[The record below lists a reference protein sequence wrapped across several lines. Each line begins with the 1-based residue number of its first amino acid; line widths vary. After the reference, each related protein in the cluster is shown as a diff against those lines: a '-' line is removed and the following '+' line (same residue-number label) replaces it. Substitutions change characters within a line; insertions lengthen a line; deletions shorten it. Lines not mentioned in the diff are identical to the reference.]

1 MKKRYGKIS
10 VIGSIL
16 MTLVCWLSMTSS
28 TFAQTKSISGTISDA
43 KGVGLPGVA
52 IAIKGTTN
60 RGTSTDGNG
69 KFSLSGVDNK
79 TVLRI
84 SSIGFETQEVSVGN
98 KSVIEITLAENAANL
113 DEVVVVGYGTQKK
126 INMTG
131 AVSTVDAK
139 MLENR
144 PTSSLQTALQGTAAG
159 LIVTRTNGQPGN
171 EGLGIQIRGATTANG
186 SVDPLIIL
194 DGVTVPSITLQTM
207 NQNDIESISILKD
220 AAAAAIYGAQAAGG
234 VILITSKKGKDGKVT
249 FDYSGQSGIDWA
261 ANIPDRMTLFEEA
274 SFSNLARKNSGSGPE
289 YSDFDLEQI
298 KNNVPFL
305 VNPADTTQWLFFNQ
319 EPLAQKILKE
329 YTSMQT
335 HNLSV
340 KGGSKNLNFLVSG
353 GYYNKKGLF
362 KVGPDQLTRYN
373 LRLNVGAQLSKNLS
387 LDSRIAYTNEF
398 TEQSSRSANG
408 QGLIYDIYRLRTRTP
423 FFTPLGQYNGAG
435 SGATTYA
442 DLAEGG
448 YNNLTRN
455 FFDGTFTFKLE
466 NLVKG
471 LTLRSVTGTQYRMG
485 DRYIFRRTVPLWGRF
500 GVNRYVNQV
509 NGYQITNEITKNL
522 NVQFLANYD
531 YKYNKHSFGVFAGYQ
546 WENFRYVNTTAGAS
560 NLVSNDLPTLNLG
573 DDKTKTNSE
582 SIATYAFQSVF
593 GRFNYNYDD
602 KYLVEGT
609 LRQDESS
616 KLAEDGRIKI
626 FPSVSA
632 GWNMHR
638 EKFINLALPFVSEM
652 KLRASWGALGG
663 ALGSTLGNYD
673 YVNQLT
679 RGSALVL
686 GDSRTSFIFQG
697 SLPSTNLSWETIETT
712 NGGFDLGLLKNALQ
726 ISADYYVKYNRNMLT
741 PQQLPATIGINTPRK
756 NNGEL
761 KSWGW
766 EIEMKYRGKIGD
778 NFSYNVGA
786 NFSDNQNE
794 LISFSNRIIV
804 SRGNNSLIEGYPIN
818 TIWGY
823 KSDGYFSSADEVKGW
838 AFQDNRAGAGDVKYV
853 DQNGD
858 KLITVGKGSSADFGD
873 LMMLGTTNPRYL
885 FGFNFGFQF
894 KNFDFSA
901 FVQGVGKRNF
911 LAGSESVGPLLVTWK
926 QAMGIHR
933 DYWTPE
939 NPNALF
945 PRPFVGATHN
955 FGASDKWTF
964 NGQYARLK
972 NIQLGYTLPKAFTKK
987 IGVSRARVFVSGQ
1000 DLFTIS
1006 AMGKFGTL
1014 FDPESANNA
1023 DNDYPYFSTASA
1035 GLNISF

>member
-1 MKKRYGKIS
+1 MKKIYKKEKSWLNSLWIF
-10 VIGSIL
+10 
-16 MTLVCWLSMTSS
+16 VCWLVFSS
-28 TFAQTKSISGTISDA
+28 TAFAQTKTITGNVKDTKGDA
-43 KGVGLPGVA
+43 VPGVA
-52 IAIKGTTN
+52 ISVKGTPTKGTT
-60 RGTSTDGNG
+60 TDGNG
-69 KFSLSGVDNK
+69 KFSLAGVDSK

-84 SSIGFETQEVSVGN
+84 SSIGFETQEVNVGN
-98 KSVIEITLAENAANL
+98 KSVLEINLAENAASL
-113 DEVVVVGYGTQKK
+113 EEVVVVGYGVQKK
-126 INMTG
+126 VNMTG
-131 AVSTVDAK
+131 AVSTVDSK
-139 MLENR
+139 MIENR
-144 PTSSLQTALQGTAAG
+144 PTTSLQTALQGTSPG

-234 VILITSKKGKDGKVT
+234 VILITSKKGKNGKVT
-249 FDYSGQSGIDWA
+249 FDYSGMSGADWA
-261 ANIPDRMTLFEEA
+261 ANIPERMTLLEEA
-274 SFSNLARKNSGSGPE
+274 NFSNLARKNSGSGPE

-298 KNNVPFL
+298 KNNVPYL
-305 VNPADTTQWLFFNQ
+305 VNPADTTQWLFYNQ
-319 EPLAQKILKE
+319 DPLSQQILKN
-329 YTSMQT
+329 YTSMQM
-335 HNLSV
+335 HNLSAR
-340 KGGSKNLNFLVSG
+340 GGTDKLNFLISG

-373 LRLNVGAQLSKNLS
+373 LRINLGAKLSNNLS
-387 LDSRIAYTNEF
+387 LDSRVAYTNEL
-398 TEQSSRSANG
+398 TEQSSRTASG

-442 DLAEGG
+442 NLAEGG
-448 YNNLTRN
+448 YNNLSRN

-471 LTLRSVTGTQYRMG
+471 LTLRTIAGTQYRRG
-485 DRYIFRRTVPLWGRF
+485 DRYIFNRTVPLWGRF

-509 NGYQITNEITKNL
+509 NSYSISNDVTKNL
-522 NVQFLANYD
+522 NLQFLANYD
-531 YKYNKHSFGVFAGYQ
+531 LKINKHTFGALLGYQ
-546 WENFRYVNTTAGAS
+546 WEDFRYVNTTSGAT
-560 NLVSNDLPTLNLG
+560 NMVSNDLPTLNLG

-593 GRFNYNYDD
+593 GRFNYNFDD
-602 KYLVEGT
+602 KYLLEGT

-616 KLAEDGRIKI
+616 KLAQDGRTKI

-632 GWNMHR
+632 GWNVHR
-638 EKFINLALPFVSEM
+638 EAWISESLQFISEF
-652 KLRASWGALGG
+652 KLRGSWGRLGG
-663 ALGSTLGNYD
+663 ALGSTLGYYD

-686 GDSRTSFIFQG
+686 GDSRTSYIYQG

-712 NGGFDLGLLKNALQ
+712 NGGFDIGLMKNKLQ
-726 ISADYYVKYNRNMLT
+726 VSGDYYVKSNKNMLT
-741 PQQLPATIGINTPRK
+741 PQQLPATIGIATPRK

-766 EIEMKYRGKIGD
+766 ELEVKYRGKIGD
-778 NFSYNVGA
+778 KFSYNIGG

-794 LISFSNRIIV
+794 LVSFSNRIV
-804 SRGNNSLIEGYPIN
+804 VARGNNSLIEGYPIN

-823 KSDGYFSSADEVKGW
+823 QTAGYFSTADEVKAS
-838 AFQDNRAGAGDVKYV
+838 AFQDNRTGAGDIKYV

-858 KLITVGKGSSADFGD
+858 KQITVGKGTKADYGD
-873 LMMLGTTNPRYL
+873 LILLGNTSPRYL
-885 FGFNFGFQF
+885 FGFNLGFDYQG
-894 KNFDFSA
+894 FDFSA
-901 FVQGVGKRNF
+901 FVQGVGQRTF

-945 PRPFVGATHN
+945 PRPYVGATHN
-955 FGASDKWTF
+955 FGTSDKWAF

-972 NIQLGYTLPKAFTKK
+972 NIQLGYTIPSVLTKK
-987 IGVSRARVFVSGQ
+987 MGISKARVYVSGQ
-1000 DLFTIS
+1000 DIITVS

-1023 DNDYPYFSTASA
+1023 DNDYPYFSTASV
-1035 GLNISF
+1035 GLNLSF

>member
-1 MKKRYGKIS
+1 MKKIYQSREACKTFLWIF
-10 VIGSIL
+10 
-16 MTLVCWLSMTSS
+16 VCWFAFS
-28 TFAQTKSISGTISDA
+28 TAAFAQSKSISGSVKDQ
-43 KGVGLPGVA
+43 KGEGIPGVS
-52 IAIKGTTN
+52 ITVKGNSSKGTT
-60 RGTSTDGNG
+60 TDVSG
-69 KFSLSGVDNK
+69 KFQLSNVDSK
-79 TVLRI
+79 TVLHV
-84 SSIGFETQEVSVGN
+84 SSIGYEIQEVAVGT
-98 KSVIEITLAENAANL
+98 KSNVEITLEESAAAL
-113 DEVVVVGYGTQKK
+113 EEVVVVGYGVQKK
-126 INMTG
+126 VNMTG

-144 PTSSLQTALQGTAAG
+144 PTTSLQTALQGTSPG

-186 SVDPLIIL
+186 SVDPLVIL
-194 DGVTVPSITLQTM
+194 DGVTVPSITLRTM

-234 VILITSKKGKDGKVT
+234 VILLTSKKGKTGKVI
-249 FDYSGQSGIDWA
+249 FDYSGQSGVDWA
-261 ANIPDRMTLFEEA
+261 ANIPGRMSLEEEA
-274 SFSNLARKNSGSGPE
+274 TFSNLARKNSGSGAE
-289 YSDFDLEQI
+289 YSDFDLEMI
-298 KNNVPFL
+298 RNRTPAVI
-305 VNPADTTQWLFFNQ
+305 NPTDTTQWLFYNQ
-319 EPLAQKILKE
+319 ANLQDQVLKKT
-329 YTSMQT
+329 TSMQM
-335 HNLSV
+335 HNISAR
-340 KGGSKNLNFLVSG
+340 GGTDNLNFLISG

-373 LRLNVGAQLSKNLS
+373 LRVNLNAKLSKNLS
-387 LDSRIAYTNEF
+387 LDSRIAYTNEL
-398 TEQSSRSANG
+398 TEQSSRGASG

-448 YNNLTRN
+448 YDNLRRN

-471 LTLRSVTGTQYRMG
+471 LTLRSVAGTQYRRG
-485 DRYIFRRTVPLWGRF
+485 DRYIFKRTVPLWGRF

-509 NGYQITNEITKNL
+509 NSYSITNDVTNNVNL
-522 NVQFLANYD
+522 QFLANYD
-531 YKYNKHSFGVFAGYQ
+531 YKYKKHTIGLFAGYQ
-546 WENFRYVNTTAGAS
+546 WEAFRFVSTNAGAT

-582 SIATYAFQSVF
+582 SIGTYAFQSIF

-602 KYLVEGT
+602 KYLIEAT

-616 KLAEDGRIKI
+616 KLAADGRTKI

-638 EKFINLALPFVSEM
+638 ERWVSDQLPFLSEL
-652 KLRASWGALGG
+652 KLRGSWGTLGG
-663 ALGSTLGNYD
+663 ALGSTLGYYD

-686 GDSRTSFIFQG
+686 GDSRSSYIYQG

-712 NGGFDLGLLKNALQ
+712 NGGLDIGLLKNALQ
-726 ISADYYVKYNRNMLT
+726 ITAEYYVKYNRNMLT
-741 PQQLPATIGINTPRK
+741 PQQLPAIIGISTPRK

-766 EIEMKYRGKIGD
+766 ELEAKYRGKIGE
-778 NFSYNVGA
+778 NFSYTIGG
-786 NFSDNQNE
+786 NFSDNDNQ
-794 LISFSNRIIV
+794 LIAFSNRIVV

-823 KSDGYFSSADEVKGW
+823 QTAGYFSSADEVKAW
-838 AFQDNRAGAGDVKYV
+838 AFQDNRTGAGDIKYV

-858 KLITVGKGSSADFGD
+858 KQITVGKGSSADYGD
-873 LMMLGTTNPRYL
+873 LMMLGTTSPRYL
-885 FGFNFGFQF
+885 FGFNVGFQY

-911 LAGSESVGPLLVTWK
+911 IAGSESVGPLMVTWK
-926 QAMGIHR
+926 QAMAIHR

-945 PRPFVGATHN
+945 PRPYVGATHN
-955 FGASDKWTF
+955 FGVSDKYTF

-972 NIQLGYTLPKAFTKK
+972 NIQFGYNIPAASTKK
-987 IGVSRARVFVSGQ
+987 LGISRARVYVSGQ

-1006 AMGKFGTL
+1006 AMGAFGSL
-1014 FDPESANNA
+1014 FDPESANSA
-1023 DNDYPYFSTASA
+1023 DNDYPYFSTASI
-1035 GLNISF
+1035 GLNLSF

>member
-1 MKKRYGKIS
+1 MTKIYKEGKSWQNSLWIF
-10 VIGSIL
+10 
-16 MTLVCWLSMTSS
+16 VCWLIFSGTAI
-28 TFAQTKSISGTISDA
+28 AQTKTITGNVKDTKGDA
-43 KGVGLPGVA
+43 VPGVA
-52 IAIKGTTN
+52 ISVKGTPTKGTT
-60 RGTSTDGNG
+60 TDGNG
-69 KFSLSGVDNK
+69 KFSLAGVDSK
-79 TVLRI
+79 TVLRV
-84 SSIGFETQEVSVGN
+84 SSIGFETQEVNVGN
-98 KSVIEITLAENAANL
+98 KSVVEITLAENAASL
-113 DEVVVVGYGTQKK
+113 EEVVVVGYGVQKK
-126 INMTG
+126 VNMTG
-131 AVSTVDAK
+131 AVSTVDSK
-139 MLENR
+139 MIENR
-144 PTSSLQTALQGTAAG
+144 PTTSLQTALQGTSPG

-234 VILITSKKGKDGKVT
+234 VILITSKKGKNGKVT
-249 FDYSGQSGIDWA
+249 FDYSGMSGADWA
-261 ANIPDRMTLFEEA
+261 ANVPERMTLLEEA
-274 SFSNLARKNSGSGPE
+274 NFSNLARKNSGSGPE

-298 KNNVPFL
+298 KNNVPYL
-305 VNPADTTQWLFFNQ
+305 VNPADTTQWLFYNQ
-319 EPLAQKILKE
+319 NPLPQQILKT
-329 YTSMQT
+329 YTSMQM
-335 HNLSV
+335 HNISAR
-340 KGGSKNLNFLVSG
+340 GGTDKLNFLISG

-373 LRLNVGAQLSKNLS
+373 LRVNLGAKLTNNLS
-387 LDSRIAYTNEF
+387 LDSRIAYTNEL
-398 TEQSSRSANG
+398 TEQSSRAASG
-408 QGLIYDIYRLRTRTP
+408 QGLVYDIYRLRTRTP

-448 YNNLTRN
+448 YDNRSRN

-471 LTLRSVTGTQYRMG
+471 LTLRSVAGTQYRRG
-485 DRYIFRRTVPLWGRF
+485 DRYIFKRTVPLWGRF

-509 NGYQITNEITKNL
+509 NSYSISNEVTKNL
-522 NVQFLANYD
+522 NLQFLANYD
-531 YKYNKHSFGVFAGYQ
+531 LKINKHTFGALLGYQ
-546 WENFRYVNTTAGAS
+546 WEDFRYVNTTSGAT
-560 NLVSNDLPTLNLG
+560 NMVSNDLPTLNLG

-593 GRFNYNYDD
+593 GRLNYNYDD
-602 KYLVEGT
+602 KYLLEGT

-616 KLAEDGRIKI
+616 KLAEDGRTKI

-632 GWNMHR
+632 GWNLHR
-638 EKFINLALPFVSEM
+638 ETFMSESLQFISEF
-652 KLRASWGALGG
+652 KLRGSWGRLGG
-663 ALGSTLGNYD
+663 ALGSTLGYYD

-686 GDSRTSFIFQG
+686 GDSRTSYIYQG

-712 NGGFDLGLLKNALQ
+712 NGGFDIGLMKNKLQ
-726 ISADYYVKYNRNMLT
+726 VSGDYYVKSNKNMLT
-741 PQQLPATIGINTPRK
+741 PQQLPATIGIATPRK

-766 EIEMKYRGKIGD
+766 ELEVKYRGKIGD
-778 NFSYNVGA
+778 KFSYNVGG

-794 LISFSNRIIV
+794 LVSFSNRIV
-804 SRGNNSLIEGYPIN
+804 VARGNNSLIEGYPIN

-823 KSDGYFSSADEVKGW
+823 QTAGYFSTADEVKAW
-838 AFQDNRAGAGDVKYV
+838 AFQDNRTGAGDLKYI

-858 KLITVGKGSSADFGD
+858 KQVTVGKGSKADYGD
-873 LMMLGTTNPRYL
+873 LIMLGSTSPRYL
-885 FGFNFGFQF
+885 FGFNVGFDYQG
-894 KNFDFSA
+894 FDFSA
-901 FVQGVGKRNF
+901 FVQGVGQRTF

-945 PRPFVGATHN
+945 PRPYVGATHN
-955 FGASDKWTF
+955 FGTSDKWAF

-972 NIQLGYTLPKAFTKK
+972 NIQLGYTLPSVLTKK
-987 IGVSRARVFVSGQ
+987 MGISKARVYVSGQ
-1000 DLFTIS
+1000 DILTVS

-1023 DNDYPYFSTASA
+1023 DNDYPYFSTASV
-1035 GLNISF
+1035 GLNLSF

>member
-1 MKKRYGKIS
+1 MTKIYKEGKSWQNSLWIF
-10 VIGSIL
+10 
-16 MTLVCWLSMTSS
+16 VCWLIFSGTAI
-28 TFAQTKSISGTISDA
+28 AQTKTITGNVKDTKGDA
-43 KGVGLPGVA
+43 VPGVA
-52 IAIKGTTN
+52 ISVKGTPTKGTT
-60 RGTSTDGNG
+60 TDGNG
-69 KFSLSGVDNK
+69 KFSLAGVDSK
-79 TVLRI
+79 TVLRV

-98 KSVIEITLAENAANL
+98 KSLVEITLSENAASL
-113 DEVVVVGYGTQKK
+113 EEVVVVGYGVQKK
-126 INMTG
+126 VNMTG
-131 AVSTVDAK
+131 AVSTVDSK
-139 MLENR
+139 MIENR
-144 PTSSLQTALQGTAAG
+144 PTTSLQTALQGTSPG

-234 VILITSKKGKDGKVT
+234 VILITSKKGKNGKVT
-249 FDYSGQSGIDWA
+249 FDYSGISGADWA
-261 ANIPDRMTLFEEA
+261 ANVPERMTLLEEA
-274 SFSNLARKNSGSGPE
+274 NFSNLARKNSGSGPE

-298 KNNVPFL
+298 KNNVPYL
-305 VNPADTTQWLFFNQ
+305 VNPADTTQWLFYNQ
-319 EPLAQKILKE
+319 NPLPQQILKT
-329 YTSMQT
+329 YTSMQM
-335 HNLSV
+335 HNISAR
-340 KGGSKNLNFLVSG
+340 GGTDKLNFLISG

-373 LRLNVGAQLSKNLS
+373 LRVNLGAKLTNNLS
-387 LDSRIAYTNEF
+387 LDSRIAYTNEL
-398 TEQSSRSANG
+398 TEQSSRAASG
-408 QGLIYDIYRLRTRTP
+408 QGLVYDIYRLRTRTP

-448 YNNLTRN
+448 YDNRSRN

-471 LTLRSVTGTQYRMG
+471 LTLRSVAGTQYRRG
-485 DRYIFRRTVPLWGRF
+485 DRYIFKRTVPLWGRF

-509 NGYQITNEITKNL
+509 NSYSISNEVTKNL
-522 NVQFLANYD
+522 NLQFLANYD
-531 YKYNKHSFGVFAGYQ
+531 LKIDKHTFGALLGYQ
-546 WENFRYVNTTAGAS
+546 WEDFRYVNTTSGAT
-560 NLVSNDLPTLNLG
+560 NMVSNDLPTLNLG

-593 GRFNYNYDD
+593 GRLNYNYDD
-602 KYLVEGT
+602 KYLLEGT

-616 KLAEDGRIKI
+616 KLAEDGRTKI

-632 GWNMHR
+632 GWNLHR
-638 EKFINLALPFVSEM
+638 ETFMSESLQFISEF
-652 KLRASWGALGG
+652 KLRGSWGRLGG
-663 ALGSTLGNYD
+663 ALGSTLGYYD

-686 GDSRTSFIFQG
+686 GDSRTSYIYQG

-712 NGGFDLGLLKNALQ
+712 NGGFDIGLMKNKLQ
-726 ISADYYVKYNRNMLT
+726 VSGDYYVKSNKNMLT
-741 PQQLPATIGINTPRK
+741 PQQLPATIGIATPRK

-766 EIEMKYRGKIGD
+766 ELEVKYRGKIGD
-778 NFSYNVGA
+778 KFSYNVGG

-794 LISFSNRIIV
+794 LVSFSNRIV
-804 SRGNNSLIEGYPIN
+804 VARGNNSLIEGYPIN

-823 KSDGYFSSADEVKGW
+823 QTAGYFSTADEVKAW
-838 AFQDNRAGAGDVKYV
+838 AFQDNRTGAGDLKYI

-858 KLITVGKGSSADFGD
+858 KQITVGKGSKADYGD
-873 LMMLGTTNPRYL
+873 LIMLGSTSPRYL
-885 FGFNFGFQF
+885 FGFNVGFDYQG
-894 KNFDFSA
+894 FDFSA
-901 FVQGVGKRNF
+901 FVQGVGQRTF

-945 PRPFVGATHN
+945 PRPYVGATHN
-955 FGASDKWTF
+955 FGTSDKWAF

-972 NIQLGYTLPKAFTKK
+972 NIQLGYTLPSVLTKK
-987 IGVSRARVFVSGQ
+987 MGISKARVYVSGQ
-1000 DLFTIS
+1000 DILTVS

-1023 DNDYPYFSTASA
+1023 DNDYPYFSTASV
-1035 GLNISF
+1035 GLNLSF

>member
-1 MKKRYGKIS
+1 MKKIYQSRVTCQKFLWIF
-10 VIGSIL
+10 
-16 MTLVCWLSMTSS
+16 VCLLAFSTA
-28 TFAQTKSISGTISDA
+28 TFAQSKSVSGTVKDQKGDGIPGVSISV
-43 KGVGLPGVA
+43 KGNSA
-52 IAIKGTTN
+52 KGTT
-60 RGTSTDGNG
+60 TDATG
-69 KFSLSGVDNK
+69 KFQLGNVDSK
-79 TVLRI
+79 TVLRV
-84 SSIGFETQEVSVGN
+84 SSIGYEIQEVAVGN
-98 KSVIEITLAENAANL
+98 KTSLEITLDESAAAL
-113 DEVVVVGYGTQKK
+113 EEVVVVGYGVQKK
-126 INMTG
+126 VNMTG
-131 AVSTVDAK
+131 AVSTVDSK

-144 PTSSLQTALQGTAAG
+144 PTTSLQTALQGTSPG
-159 LIVTRTNGQPGN
+159 LIVTRTNGQPGS

-234 VILITSKKGKDGKVT
+234 VILITSKKGKAGKVT
-249 FDYSGQSGIDWA
+249 FDYSGQSGVDWA
-261 ANIPDRMTLFEEA
+261 ANIPGRMSLEEEA
-274 SFSNLARKNSGSGPE
+274 VFSNLARKNSGSGAE
-289 YSDFDLEQI
+289 YSEFDLEMI
-298 KNNVPFL
+298 RNKIPAI
-305 VNPADTTQWLFFNQ
+305 VNPADTTQWNFYNQ
-319 EPLAQKILKE
+319 QNLADQVLKKT
-329 YTSMQT
+329 TSMQM
-335 HNLSV
+335 HNITA
-340 KGGSKNLNFLVSG
+340 KGGNDNLNFLISG

-373 LRLNVGAQLSKNLS
+373 LRVNLGARLTKKLS
-387 LDSRIAYTNEF
+387 LDSRIAYTNEL
-398 TEQSSRSANG
+398 TEQSSRGASG

-442 DLAEGG
+442 NLAEGG
-448 YNNLTRN
+448 YNNLSRN
-455 FFDGTFTFKLE
+455 FFDGTFTFKFE

-471 LTLRSVTGTQYRMG
+471 LTLRSVAGTQYRRG
-485 DRYIFRRTVPLWGRF
+485 DRYIFSRTVPLWGRF
-500 GVNRYVNQV
+500 AVNRYVNQV
-509 NGYQITNEITKNL
+509 NSYSITNDVTKNVNL
-522 NVQFLANYD
+522 QFLANYD
-531 YKYNKHSFGVFAGYQ
+531 YKFKKHTIGLFAGYQ
-546 WENFRYVNTTAGAS
+546 WENYRFVSTNAGAS

-582 SIATYAFQSVF
+582 SIGTYAFQSIF

-602 KYLVEGT
+602 KYLIEAT

-616 KLAEDGRIKI
+616 KLAEDGRTKI

-632 GWNMHR
+632 GWNVHR
-638 EKFINLALPFVSEM
+638 EKWISELLPFISEM
-652 KLRASWGALGG
+652 KLRGSWGTLGG
-663 ALGSTLGNYD
+663 ALGSTLGYYD

-686 GDSRTSFIFQG
+686 GDSRSSYIYQG

-712 NGGFDLGLLKNALQ
+712 NGGLDIGLLKNALQ
-726 ISADYYVKYNRNMLT
+726 LTAEYYVKYNRNMLT
-741 PQQLPATIGINTPRK
+741 PQQLPAIIGIATPRK

-766 EIEMKYRGKIGD
+766 ELEAKYRGAIGD
-778 NFSYNVGA
+778 NFKYNIGA
-786 NFSDNQNE
+786 NFSDNDNQ
-794 LISFSNRIIV
+794 LLSFSNRIVV

-823 KSDGYFSSADEVKGW
+823 QTQGYFSSADEVKAW
-838 AFQDNRAGAGDVKYV
+838 AFQDNRTGAGDVKYV

-858 KLITVGKGSSADFGD
+858 KLITVGKGSSADYGD
-873 LMMLGTTNPRYL
+873 LRLLGTTSPRYL
-885 FGFNFGFQF
+885 FGFNLGFQY

-901 FVQGVGKRNF
+901 FVQGVGKRSF
-911 LAGSESVGPLLVTWK
+911 LGGSESVGPLLVTWK
-926 QAMGIHR
+926 QAMAIHR

-945 PRPFVGATHN
+945 PRPYVGATHN

-972 NIQLGYTLPKAFTKK
+972 NIQFGYTIPSSTTKK
-987 IGVSRARVFVSGQ
+987 IGISRARVYVSGQ
-1000 DLFTIS
+1000 DLFTVS
-1006 AMGKFGTL
+1006 AMGAFGAL

-1023 DNDYPYFSTASA
+1023 DNDYPYFSTASI
-1035 GLNISF
+1035 GLNLSF

>member
-1 MKKRYGKIS
+1 MTKIYKEGKSWQNSLWIF
-10 VIGSIL
+10 
-16 MTLVCWLSMTSS
+16 VCWLIFSS
-28 TFAQTKSISGTISDA
+28 TAIAQTKTITGNVKDT
-43 KGVGLPGVA
+43 KGDTVPGVA
-52 IAIKGTTN
+52 ISVKGTPTKGTT
-60 RGTSTDGNG
+60 TDGNG
-69 KFSLSGVDNK
+69 KFSLAGVDSK
-79 TVLRI
+79 TVLRV
-84 SSIGFETQEVSVGN
+84 SSIGFETQEVNVGN
-98 KSVIEITLAENAANL
+98 KSVVEITLAENAASL
-113 DEVVVVGYGTQKK
+113 EEVVVVGYGVQKK
-126 INMTG
+126 VNMTG
-131 AVSTVDAK
+131 AVSTVDSK
-139 MLENR
+139 MIENR
-144 PTSSLQTALQGTAAG
+144 PTTSLQTALQGTSPG

-234 VILITSKKGKDGKVT
+234 VILITSKKGKNGKVT
-249 FDYSGQSGIDWA
+249 FDYSGMSGADWA
-261 ANIPDRMTLFEEA
+261 ANVPERMTLLEEA
-274 SFSNLARKNSGSGPE
+274 NFSNLARKNSGSGPE

-305 VNPADTTQWLFFNQ
+305 VNPADTTQWMFYNQ
-319 EPLAQKILKE
+319 NPLPQQILKT
-329 YTSMQT
+329 YTSMQM
-335 HNLSV
+335 HNISAR
-340 KGGSKNLNFLVSG
+340 GGTDKLNFLISG

-373 LRLNVGAQLSKNLS
+373 LRVNLGAKLSNNLS
-387 LDSRIAYTNEF
+387 LDSRIAYTNEL
-398 TEQSSRSANG
+398 TEQSSRAASG
-408 QGLIYDIYRLRTRTP
+408 QGLVYDIYRLRTRTP

-448 YNNLTRN
+448 YDNRSRN

-471 LTLRSVTGTQYRMG
+471 LTLRSVAGTQYRRG
-485 DRYIFRRTVPLWGRF
+485 DRYIFKRTVPLWGRF

-509 NGYQITNEITKNL
+509 NSYSISNEVTKNL
-522 NVQFLANYD
+522 NLQFLANYD
-531 YKYNKHSFGVFAGYQ
+531 LKINKHTFGALLGYQ
-546 WENFRYVNTTAGAS
+546 WEDFRYVNTTSGAT
-560 NLVSNDLPTLNLG
+560 NMVSNDLPTLNLG

-593 GRFNYNYDD
+593 GRLNYNYDD
-602 KYLVEGT
+602 KYLLEGT

-616 KLAEDGRIKI
+616 KLAEDGRTKI

-632 GWNMHR
+632 GWNLHR
-638 EKFINLALPFVSEM
+638 ETFMSESLQFISEF
-652 KLRASWGALGG
+652 KLRGSWGRLGG
-663 ALGSTLGNYD
+663 ALGSTLGYYD

-686 GDSRTSFIFQG
+686 GDSRTSYIYQG

-712 NGGFDLGLLKNALQ
+712 NGGFDIGLMKNKLQ
-726 ISADYYVKYNRNMLT
+726 VSGDYYVKSNKNMLT
-741 PQQLPATIGINTPRK
+741 PQQLPATIGIATPRK

-766 EIEMKYRGKIGD
+766 ELEVKYRGKIGD
-778 NFSYNVGA
+778 KFSYNIGG

-794 LISFSNRIIV
+794 LVSFSNRIV
-804 SRGNNSLIEGYPIN
+804 VARGNNSLIEGYPIN

-823 KSDGYFSSADEVKGW
+823 QTAGYFSTADEVKAW
-838 AFQDNRAGAGDVKYV
+838 AFQDNRTGAGDLKYI

-858 KLITVGKGSSADFGD
+858 KQVTVGKGSKADYGD
-873 LMMLGTTNPRYL
+873 LIMLGSTSPRYL
-885 FGFNFGFQF
+885 FGFNVGFDYQG
-894 KNFDFSA
+894 FDFSA
-901 FVQGVGKRNF
+901 FVQGVGQRTF

-945 PRPFVGATHN
+945 PRPYVGATHN
-955 FGASDKWTF
+955 FGTSDKWAF

-972 NIQLGYTLPKAFTKK
+972 NIQLGYTLPSVLTKK
-987 IGVSRARVFVSGQ
+987 MGISKARVYVSGQ
-1000 DLFTIS
+1000 DILTVS

-1023 DNDYPYFSTASA
+1023 DNDYPYFSTASV
-1035 GLNISF
+1035 GLNLSF

>member
-1 MKKRYGKIS
+1 MKKIYQSRVACQKFLWIF
-10 VIGSIL
+10 VCL
-16 MTLVCWLSMTSS
+16 MAFSTA
-28 TFAQTKSISGTISDA
+28 TFAQSKSVSGTVKDQKGDGIPGVSISV
-43 KGVGLPGVA
+43 KGNSA
-52 IAIKGTTN
+52 KGTT
-60 RGTSTDGNG
+60 TDATG
-69 KFSLSGVDNK
+69 KFQLGNVDSK
-79 TVLRI
+79 TVLRV
-84 SSIGFETQEVSVGN
+84 SSIGYEIQEVAVGN
-98 KSVIEITLAENAANL
+98 KTSLDITLDESAAAL
-113 DEVVVVGYGTQKK
+113 EEVVVVGYGVQKK
-126 INMTG
+126 VNMTG
-131 AVSTVDAK
+131 AVSTVDSK

-144 PTSSLQTALQGTAAG
+144 PTTSLQTALQGTSPG
-159 LIVTRTNGQPGN
+159 LIVTRTNGQPGS

-234 VILITSKKGKDGKVT
+234 VILITSKKGKAGKVT
-249 FDYSGQSGIDWA
+249 FDYSGQSGVDWA
-261 ANIPDRMTLFEEA
+261 ANIPGRMSLEEEA
-274 SFSNLARKNSGSGPE
+274 VFSNLARKNSGSGAE
-289 YSDFDLEQI
+289 YSEFDLEMI
-298 KNNVPFL
+298 RNKIPAI
-305 VNPADTTQWLFFNQ
+305 VNPADTTQWNFYNQ
-319 EPLAQKILKE
+319 QNLADQVLKKT
-329 YTSMQT
+329 TSMQM
-335 HNLSV
+335 HNITA
-340 KGGSKNLNFLVSG
+340 KGGNDNLNFLISG

-373 LRLNVGAQLSKNLS
+373 LRVNLGARLTKKLS
-387 LDSRIAYTNEF
+387 LDSRIAYTNEL
-398 TEQSSRSANG
+398 TEQSSRGASG

-442 DLAEGG
+442 NLAEGG
-448 YNNLTRN
+448 YNNLSRN
-455 FFDGTFTFKLE
+455 FFDGTFTFKFE

-471 LTLRSVTGTQYRMG
+471 LTLRSVAGTQYRRG
-485 DRYIFRRTVPLWGRF
+485 DRYIFNRTVPLWGRF
-500 GVNRYVNQV
+500 AVNRYVNQV
-509 NGYQITNEITKNL
+509 NSYSITNDVTKNVNL
-522 NVQFLANYD
+522 QFLANYD
-531 YKYNKHSFGVFAGYQ
+531 YKFKKHTIGLFAGYQ
-546 WENFRYVNTTAGAS
+546 WENYRFVSTNAGAS

-582 SIATYAFQSVF
+582 SIGTYAFQSIF

-602 KYLVEGT
+602 KYLIEAT

-616 KLAEDGRIKI
+616 KLAEDGRTKI

-632 GWNMHR
+632 GWNVHR
-638 EKFINLALPFVSEM
+638 EKWISELLPFISEM
-652 KLRASWGALGG
+652 KLRGSWGTLGG
-663 ALGSTLGNYD
+663 ALGSTLGYYD

-686 GDSRTSFIFQG
+686 GDSRSSYIYQG

-712 NGGFDLGLLKNALQ
+712 NGGLDIGLLKNALQ
-726 ISADYYVKYNRNMLT
+726 LTAEYYVKYNRNMLT
-741 PQQLPATIGINTPRK
+741 PQQLPAIIGIATPRK

-766 EIEMKYRGKIGD
+766 ELEAKYRGAIGD
-778 NFSYNVGA
+778 NFKYNIGA
-786 NFSDNQNE
+786 NFSDNDNQ
-794 LISFSNRIIV
+794 LLSFSNRIVV

-823 KSDGYFSSADEVKGW
+823 QTQGYFSSADEVKAW
-838 AFQDNRAGAGDVKYV
+838 AFQDNRTGAGDVKYV

-858 KLITVGKGSSADFGD
+858 KLITVGKGSSADYGD
-873 LMMLGTTNPRYL
+873 LRLLGTTSPRYL
-885 FGFNFGFQF
+885 FGFNLGFQY

-901 FVQGVGKRNF
+901 FVQGVGKRSF
-911 LAGSESVGPLLVTWK
+911 LGGSESVGPLLVTWK
-926 QAMGIHR
+926 QAMAIHR

-945 PRPFVGATHN
+945 PRPYVGATHN

-972 NIQLGYTLPKAFTKK
+972 NIQFGYTIPSSTTKK
-987 IGVSRARVFVSGQ
+987 IGISRARVYVSGQ
-1000 DLFTIS
+1000 DLFTVS
-1006 AMGKFGTL
+1006 AMGAFGAL

-1023 DNDYPYFSTASA
+1023 DNDYPYFSTASI
-1035 GLNISF
+1035 GLNLSF

>member
-1 MKKRYGKIS
+1 MTKIYSKGKSWQNSLWIF
-10 VIGSIL
+10 
-16 MTLVCWLSMTSS
+16 VCWLIFSS
-28 TFAQTKSISGTISDA
+28 TAIAQTKTITGNVKDT
-43 KGVGLPGVA
+43 KGDGVPGVA
-52 IAIKGTTN
+52 ISVKGTPTKGTT
-60 RGTSTDGNG
+60 TDGNG
-69 KFSLSGVDNK
+69 KFSLGGVDSK
-79 TVLRI
+79 TVLRV

-98 KSVIEITLAENAANL
+98 KSVVEISLEENAESL
-113 DEVVVVGYGTQKK
+113 EEVVVVGYGVQKK
-126 INMTG
+126 VNMTG
-131 AVSTVDAK
+131 AVSTVDSK
-139 MLENR
+139 MIENR
-144 PTSSLQTALQGTAAG
+144 PTTSLQSALQGTSPG

-234 VILITSKKGKDGKVT
+234 VILITSKKGKNGKVT
-249 FDYSGQSGIDWA
+249 FDYSGMSGADWA
-261 ANIPDRMTLFEEA
+261 ANIPDRMTLLEEA
-274 SFSNLARKNSGSGPE
+274 NFSNLARKNSGSGPE

-298 KNNVPFL
+298 RNNVPYL

-319 EPLAQKILKE
+319 EPLAKQVLKD
-329 YTSMQT
+329 YTSMQM
-335 HNLSV
+335 HNISAR
-340 KGGSKNLNFLVSG
+340 GGTDKLNFLISG

-373 LRLNVGAQLSKNLS
+373 LRVNLGAKLTNKLS
-387 LDSRIAYTNEF
+387 LDTRIAYTNEL
-398 TEQSSRSANG
+398 TEQSSRGASG

-423 FFTPLGQYNGAG
+423 FFTPKGQYNGAG

-442 DLAEGG
+442 NLAEGG
-448 YNNLTRN
+448 YDNRSRN

-471 LTLRSVTGTQYRMG
+471 LTLRSVAGTQYRRG
-485 DRYIFRRTVPLWGRF
+485 DRYIFNRTVPLWGRYT
-500 GVNRYVNQV
+500 VSRYVNQV
-509 NGYQITNEITKNL
+509 NSYSISNEVTKNL
-522 NVQFLANYD
+522 NLQFLANYD
-531 YKYNKHSFGVFAGYQ
+531 LKINKHTIGALVGYQ
-546 WENFRYVNTTAGAS
+546 WEDFRYVNTTAGAS
-560 NLVSNDLPTLNLG
+560 NMVSNDLPTLNLG

-582 SIATYAFQSVF
+582 AIATYAFQSVF

-602 KYLVEGT
+602 KYLLEGT
-609 LRQDESS
+609 MRQDESS

-632 GWNMHR
+632 GWNLHR
-638 EKFINLALPFVSEM
+638 ESWMSESLQFISEF
-652 KLRASWGALGG
+652 KLRGSWGRLGG

-673 YVNQLT
+673 YVNQLN
-679 RGSALVL
+679 RGSNLVL

-712 NGGFDLGLLKNALQ
+712 NGGFDIGLMKNKLQ
-726 ISADYYVKYNRNMLT
+726 VSGDYYVKSNKNMLT
-741 PQQLPATIGINTPRK
+741 PQQLPAIIGIATPRK

-766 EIEMKYRGKIGD
+766 ELEVKYRGKIGD
-778 NFSYNVGA
+778 NFSYNIGG

-794 LISFSNRIIV
+794 LVAFSNRIV
-804 SRGNNSLIEGYPIN
+804 VARGNNSLIEGYPLN

-823 KSDGYFSSADEVKGW
+823 QTAGYFSSADEVKAW
-838 AFQDNRAGAGDVKYV
+838 AFQDNRTGAGDIKYV

-858 KLITVGKGSSADFGD
+858 KQITVGKGSKADYGD
-873 LMMLGTTNPRYL
+873 LLLLGSSAPRYL
-885 FGFNFGFQF
+885 FGFNLGFETHG
-894 KNFDFSA
+894 FDFSA
-901 FVQGVGKRNF
+901 FVQGVGQRTF

-955 FGASDKWTF
+955 FGTSDKWAF

-972 NIQLGYTLPKAFTKK
+972 NIQVGYTLPNVLTKK
-987 IGVSRARVFVSGQ
+987 IGVSKARVYVSGQ
-1000 DLFTIS
+1000 DILTVS

-1023 DNDYPYFSTASA
+1023 DNDYPYFSTASV
-1035 GLNISF
+1035 GINLSF

>member
-1 MKKRYGKIS
+1 MTKIYKEGKSWQNSLWIF
-10 VIGSIL
+10 
-16 MTLVCWLSMTSS
+16 VCWLIFSGTAI
-28 TFAQTKSISGTISDA
+28 AQTKTITGNVKDT
-43 KGVGLPGVA
+43 KGDTVPGVA
-52 IAIKGTTN
+52 ISVKGTPTKGTT
-60 RGTSTDGNG
+60 TDGNG
-69 KFSLSGVDNK
+69 KFSLAGVDSK
-79 TVLRI
+79 TVLRV

-98 KSVIEITLAENAANL
+98 KSLVEITLVENAASL
-113 DEVVVVGYGTQKK
+113 EEVVVVGYGVQKK
-126 INMTG
+126 VNMTG
-131 AVSTVDAK
+131 AVSTVDSK
-139 MLENR
+139 MIENR
-144 PTSSLQTALQGTAAG
+144 PTTSLQTALQGTSPG

-234 VILITSKKGKDGKVT
+234 VILITSKKGKNGKVT
-249 FDYSGQSGIDWA
+249 FDYSGMSGADWA
-261 ANIPDRMTLFEEA
+261 ANVPERMTLLEEA
-274 SFSNLARKNSGSGPE
+274 NFSNLARKNSGSGPE

-298 KNNVPFL
+298 KNNVPYL
-305 VNPADTTQWLFFNQ
+305 VNPADTTQWLFYNQ
-319 EPLAQKILKE
+319 NPLPQQILKT
-329 YTSMQT
+329 YTSMQM
-335 HNLSV
+335 HNISAR
-340 KGGSKNLNFLVSG
+340 GGTDRLNFLISG

-373 LRLNVGAQLSKNLS
+373 LRVNLGAKLTNNLS
-387 LDSRIAYTNEF
+387 LDSRIAYTNEL
-398 TEQSSRSANG
+398 TEQSSRAASG
-408 QGLIYDIYRLRTRTP
+408 QGLVYDIYRLRTRTP

-448 YNNLTRN
+448 YDNRSRN

-471 LTLRSVTGTQYRMG
+471 LTLRSVAGTQYRRG
-485 DRYIFRRTVPLWGRF
+485 DRYIFKRTVPLWGRF

-509 NGYQITNEITKNL
+509 NSYSISNEVTKNL
-522 NVQFLANYD
+522 NLQFLANYD
-531 YKYNKHSFGVFAGYQ
+531 LKIDKHTFGALLGYQ
-546 WENFRYVNTTAGAS
+546 WEDFRYVNTTSGAT
-560 NLVSNDLPTLNLG
+560 NMVSNDLPTLNLG

-593 GRFNYNYDD
+593 GRLNYNYDD
-602 KYLVEGT
+602 KYLLEGT

-616 KLAEDGRIKI
+616 KLAEDGRTKI

-632 GWNMHR
+632 GWNLHR
-638 EKFINLALPFVSEM
+638 ETFMSESLQFISEF
-652 KLRASWGALGG
+652 KLRGSWGRLGG
-663 ALGSTLGNYD
+663 ALGSTLGYYD

-686 GDSRTSFIFQG
+686 GDSRTSYIYQG

-712 NGGFDLGLLKNALQ
+712 NGGFDIGLMKNKLQ
-726 ISADYYVKYNRNMLT
+726 VSGDYYVKSNKNMLT
-741 PQQLPATIGINTPRK
+741 PQQLPATIGIATPRK

-766 EIEMKYRGKIGD
+766 ELEVKYRGKIGD
-778 NFSYNVGA
+778 KFSYNVGG

-794 LISFSNRIIV
+794 LVSFSNRIV
-804 SRGNNSLIEGYPIN
+804 VARGNNSLIEGYPIN

-823 KSDGYFSSADEVKGW
+823 QTAGYFSTADEVKAW
-838 AFQDNRAGAGDVKYV
+838 AFQDNRTGAGDLKYI

-858 KLITVGKGSSADFGD
+858 KQVTVGKGSKADYGD
-873 LMMLGTTNPRYL
+873 LIMLGSTSPRYL
-885 FGFNFGFQF
+885 FGFNVGFDYQG
-894 KNFDFSA
+894 FDFSA
-901 FVQGVGKRNF
+901 FVQGVGQRTF

-945 PRPFVGATHN
+945 PRPYVGATHN
-955 FGASDKWTF
+955 FGTSDKWAF

-972 NIQLGYTLPKAFTKK
+972 NIQLGYTLPSVLTKK
-987 IGVSRARVFVSGQ
+987 MGISKARVYVSGQ
-1000 DLFTIS
+1000 DILTVS

-1023 DNDYPYFSTASA
+1023 DNDYPYFSTASV
-1035 GLNISF
+1035 GLNLSF

>member
-1 MKKRYGKIS
+1 MTKIYKKGKSWQNSLWIF
-10 VIGSIL
+10 
-16 MTLVCWLSMTSS
+16 VCWLIFSGTAI
-28 TFAQTKSISGTISDA
+28 AQTKTITGNVNDTKGDA
-43 KGVGLPGVA
+43 VPGVA
-52 IAIKGTTN
+52 ISVKGTPTKGTT
-60 RGTSTDGNG
+60 TDANG
-69 KFSLSGVDNK
+69 KFSLSGVDSK
-79 TVLRI
+79 TVLRV
-84 SSIGFETQEVSVGN
+84 SSIGFETQEINVGN
-98 KSVIEITLAENAANL
+98 KTVVEITLAENAASL
-113 DEVVVVGYGTQKK
+113 EEVVVVGYGVQKK
-126 INMTG
+126 VNMTG
-131 AVSTVDAK
+131 AVSTVDSK
-139 MLENR
+139 MIENR
-144 PTSSLQTALQGTAAG
+144 PTTSLQSALQGTSPG

-234 VILITSKKGKDGKVT
+234 VILITSKKGKNGKVT
-249 FDYSGQSGIDWA
+249 FDYSGMSGADWA
-261 ANIPDRMTLFEEA
+261 ANVPERMSLLEEA
-274 SFSNLARKNSGSGPE
+274 NFSNLARKNSGSGPE

-298 KNNVPFL
+298 KNNVPYL
-305 VNPADTTQWLFFNQ
+305 VNPADTTQWSFYNQ
-319 EPLAQKILKE
+319 NPLPQQILKT
-329 YTSMQT
+329 YTSMQM
-335 HNLSV
+335 HNISAR
-340 KGGSKNLNFLVSG
+340 GGTDKLNFLISG

-373 LRLNVGAQLSKNLS
+373 LRVNLGAKLTNNLS
-387 LDSRIAYTNEF
+387 LDSRIAYTNEL
-398 TEQSSRSANG
+398 TEQSSRAASG
-408 QGLIYDIYRLRTRTP
+408 QGLVYDIYRLRTRTP

-448 YNNLTRN
+448 YDNRSRN

-471 LTLRSVTGTQYRMG
+471 LTLRSVAGTQYRRG
-485 DRYIFRRTVPLWGRF
+485 DRYIFKRTVPLWGRF

-509 NGYQITNEITKNL
+509 NSYSISNEVTKNL
-522 NVQFLANYD
+522 NLQFLANYD
-531 YKYNKHSFGVFAGYQ
+531 LKINKHTFGALLGYQ
-546 WENFRYVNTTAGAS
+546 WEDFRYVNTTSGAT
-560 NLVSNDLPTLNLG
+560 NMVSNDLPTLNLG

-593 GRFNYNYDD
+593 GRLNYNYDD
-602 KYLVEGT
+602 KYLLEGT

-616 KLAEDGRIKI
+616 KLAEDGRTKI

-632 GWNMHR
+632 GWNLHR
-638 EKFINLALPFVSEM
+638 ETFMSESLQFISEF
-652 KLRASWGALGG
+652 KLRGSWGRLGG
-663 ALGSTLGNYD
+663 ALGSTLGYYD

-686 GDSRTSFIFQG
+686 GDSRTSYIYQG

-712 NGGFDLGLLKNALQ
+712 NGGFDIGLMKNKLQ
-726 ISADYYVKYNRNMLT
+726 VSGDYYVKSNKNMLT
-741 PQQLPATIGINTPRK
+741 PQQLPATIGIATPRK

-766 EIEMKYRGKIGD
+766 ELEVKYRGKIGD
-778 NFSYNVGA
+778 KFSYNVGG

-794 LISFSNRIIV
+794 LVSFSNRIV
-804 SRGNNSLIEGYPIN
+804 VARGNNSLIEGYPIN

-823 KSDGYFSSADEVKGW
+823 QTAGYFSTADEVKAW
-838 AFQDNRAGAGDVKYV
+838 AFQDNRTGAGDLKYV

-858 KLITVGKGSSADFGD
+858 KQVTVGKGSKSDYGD
-873 LMMLGTTNPRYL
+873 LILLGSSSPRYL
-885 FGFNFGFQF
+885 FGFNFGFEYQG
-894 KNFDFSA
+894 FDFSA
-901 FVQGVGKRNF
+901 FVQGVGQRTF
-911 LAGSESVGPLLVTWK
+911 LGGSESVGPLLVTWK

-945 PRPFVGATHN
+945 PRPYVGATHN
-955 FGASDKWTF
+955 FGTSDKWAF

-972 NIQLGYTLPKAFTKK
+972 NIQLGYTLPSVLTKK
-987 IGVSRARVFVSGQ
+987 MGISKARVYVSGQ
-1000 DLFTIS
+1000 DILTVS

-1023 DNDYPYFSTASA
+1023 DNDYPYFSTASV
-1035 GLNISF
+1035 GLNLSF

>member
-1 MKKRYGKIS
+1 MKKIYQSRVTCQKFLWIF
-10 VIGSIL
+10 
-16 MTLVCWLSMTSS
+16 VCLLAFSTA
-28 TFAQTKSISGTISDA
+28 TFAQSKSVTGTVKDQKGDGIPGVSISV
-43 KGVGLPGVA
+43 KGNSA
-52 IAIKGTTN
+52 KGTT
-60 RGTSTDGNG
+60 TDATG
-69 KFSLSGVDNK
+69 KFQLGNVDSK
-79 TVLRI
+79 TVLRV
-84 SSIGFETQEVSVGN
+84 SSIGYEIQEVAVGN
-98 KSVIEITLAENAANL
+98 KTSLEITLDESAAAL
-113 DEVVVVGYGTQKK
+113 EEVVVVGYGVQKK
-126 INMTG
+126 VNMTG
-131 AVSTVDAK
+131 AVSTVDSK

-144 PTSSLQTALQGTAAG
+144 PTTSLQTALQGTSPG
-159 LIVTRTNGQPGN
+159 LIVTRTNGQPGS

-234 VILITSKKGKDGKVT
+234 VILITSKKGKAGKVT
-249 FDYSGQSGIDWA
+249 FDYSGQSGVDWA
-261 ANIPDRMTLFEEA
+261 ANIPGRMSLEEEA
-274 SFSNLARKNSGSGPE
+274 VFSNLARKNSGSGAE
-289 YSDFDLEQI
+289 YSEFDLEMI
-298 KNNVPFL
+298 RNKIPAI
-305 VNPADTTQWLFFNQ
+305 VNPADTTQWNFYNQ
-319 EPLAQKILKE
+319 ENLADQVLKKT
-329 YTSMQT
+329 TSMQM
-335 HNLSV
+335 HNITA
-340 KGGSKNLNFLVSG
+340 KGGNDNLNFLISG

-373 LRLNVGAQLSKNLS
+373 LRVNLGARLTKKLS
-387 LDSRIAYTNEF
+387 LDSRIAYTNEL
-398 TEQSSRSANG
+398 TEQSSRGASG

-442 DLAEGG
+442 NLAEGG
-448 YNNLTRN
+448 YNNLSRN
-455 FFDGTFTFKLE
+455 FFDGTFTFKFE

-471 LTLRSVTGTQYRMG
+471 LTLRSVAGTQYRRG
-485 DRYIFRRTVPLWGRF
+485 DRYIFNRTVPLWGRF
-500 GVNRYVNQV
+500 AVNRYVNQV
-509 NGYQITNEITKNL
+509 NSYSITNDVTKNVNL
-522 NVQFLANYD
+522 QFLANYD
-531 YKYNKHSFGVFAGYQ
+531 YKFKKHTIGFFAGYQ
-546 WENFRYVNTTAGAS
+546 WENYRFVSTNAGAS

-582 SIATYAFQSVF
+582 SIGTYAFQSIF

-602 KYLVEGT
+602 KYLIEAT

-616 KLAEDGRIKI
+616 KLAEDGRTKI

-632 GWNMHR
+632 GWNVHR
-638 EKFINLALPFVSEM
+638 EKWISELLPFISEM
-652 KLRASWGALGG
+652 KLRGSWGTLGG
-663 ALGSTLGNYD
+663 ALGSTLGYYD

-686 GDSRTSFIFQG
+686 GDSRSSYIYQG

-712 NGGFDLGLLKNALQ
+712 NGGLDIGLLKNALQ
-726 ISADYYVKYNRNMLT
+726 LTAEYYVKYNRNMLT
-741 PQQLPATIGINTPRK
+741 PQQLPAIIGIATPRK

-766 EIEMKYRGKIGD
+766 ELEAKYRGAIGD
-778 NFSYNVGA
+778 NFKYNIGA
-786 NFSDNQNE
+786 NFSDNDNQ
-794 LISFSNRIIV
+794 LLSFSNRIVV

-823 KSDGYFSSADEVKGW
+823 QTQGYFSSADEVKAW
-838 AFQDNRAGAGDVKYV
+838 AFQDNRTGAGDVKYV

-858 KLITVGKGSSADFGD
+858 KLITVGKGSSADYGD
-873 LMMLGTTNPRYL
+873 LRLLGTTSPRYL
-885 FGFNFGFQF
+885 FGFNLGFQY

-901 FVQGVGKRNF
+901 FVQGVGKRSF
-911 LAGSESVGPLLVTWK
+911 LGGSESVGPLLVTWK
-926 QAMGIHR
+926 QAMAIHR

-945 PRPFVGATHN
+945 PRPYVGATHN

-972 NIQLGYTLPKAFTKK
+972 NIQFGYTIPSSTTKK
-987 IGVSRARVFVSGQ
+987 IGISRARVYVSGQ
-1000 DLFTIS
+1000 DLFTVS
-1006 AMGKFGTL
+1006 AMGAFGAL

-1023 DNDYPYFSTASA
+1023 DNDYPYFSTASI
-1035 GLNISF
+1035 GLNLSF

>member
-1 MKKRYGKIS
+1 MKKIYQGRVTCQKFLWIF
-10 VIGSIL
+10 
-16 MTLVCWLSMTSS
+16 VCLLAFSTA
-28 TFAQTKSISGTISDA
+28 TFAQSKSVTGTVKDQKGDGIPGVSISV
-43 KGVGLPGVA
+43 KGNSA
-52 IAIKGTTN
+52 KGTT
-60 RGTSTDGNG
+60 TDATG
-69 KFSLSGVDNK
+69 KFQLGNVDSK
-79 TVLRI
+79 TVLRV
-84 SSIGFETQEVSVGN
+84 SSIGYEIQEVAVGN
-98 KSVIEITLAENAANL
+98 KTSLDITLDESAAAL
-113 DEVVVVGYGTQKK
+113 EEVVVVGYGVQKK
-126 INMTG
+126 VNMTG
-131 AVSTVDAK
+131 AVSTVDSK

-144 PTSSLQTALQGTAAG
+144 PTTSLQTALQGTSPG
-159 LIVTRTNGQPGN
+159 LIVTRTNGQPGS

-234 VILITSKKGKDGKVT
+234 VILITSKKGKAGKVT
-249 FDYSGQSGIDWA
+249 FDYSGQSGVDWA
-261 ANIPDRMTLFEEA
+261 ANIPGRMSLEEEA
-274 SFSNLARKNSGSGPE
+274 VFSNLARKNSGSGAE
-289 YSDFDLEQI
+289 YSEFDLEMI
-298 KNNVPFL
+298 RNKIPAI
-305 VNPADTTQWLFFNQ
+305 VNPADTTQWNFYNQ
-319 EPLAQKILKE
+319 QNLADQVLKKT
-329 YTSMQT
+329 TSMQM
-335 HNLSV
+335 HNITA
-340 KGGSKNLNFLVSG
+340 KGGNDNLNFLISG

-373 LRLNVGAQLSKNLS
+373 LRVNLGARLTKKLS
-387 LDSRIAYTNEF
+387 LDSRIAYTNEL
-398 TEQSSRSANG
+398 TEQSSRGASG

-442 DLAEGG
+442 NLAEGG
-448 YNNLTRN
+448 YNNLSRN
-455 FFDGTFTFKLE
+455 FFDGTFTFKFE

-471 LTLRSVTGTQYRMG
+471 LTLRSVAGTQYRRG
-485 DRYIFRRTVPLWGRF
+485 DRYIFSRTVPLWGRF
-500 GVNRYVNQV
+500 AVNRYVNQV
-509 NGYQITNEITKNL
+509 NSYSITNDVTKNVNL
-522 NVQFLANYD
+522 QFLANYD
-531 YKYNKHSFGVFAGYQ
+531 YKFKKHTIGLFAGYQ
-546 WENFRYVNTTAGAS
+546 WENYRFVSTNAGAS

-582 SIATYAFQSVF
+582 SIGTYAFQSIF

-602 KYLVEGT
+602 KYLIEAT

-616 KLAEDGRIKI
+616 KLAEDGRTKI

-632 GWNMHR
+632 GWNVHR
-638 EKFINLALPFVSEM
+638 EKWISELLPFISEM
-652 KLRASWGALGG
+652 KLRGSWGTLGG
-663 ALGSTLGNYD
+663 ALGSTLGYYD

-686 GDSRTSFIFQG
+686 GDSRSSYIYQG

-712 NGGFDLGLLKNALQ
+712 NGGLDIGLLKNALQ
-726 ISADYYVKYNRNMLT
+726 LTAEYYVKYNRNMLT
-741 PQQLPATIGINTPRK
+741 PQQLPAIIGIATPRK

-766 EIEMKYRGKIGD
+766 ELEAKYRGAIGD
-778 NFSYNVGA
+778 NFKYNIGA
-786 NFSDNQNE
+786 NFSDNDNQ
-794 LISFSNRIIV
+794 LISFSNRIVV

-823 KSDGYFSSADEVKGW
+823 QTQGYFSSADEVKAW
-838 AFQDNRAGAGDVKYV
+838 AFQDNRTGAGDVKYV

-858 KLITVGKGSSADFGD
+858 KLITVGKGSSADYGD
-873 LMMLGTTNPRYL
+873 LRLLGTTSPRYL
-885 FGFNFGFQF
+885 FGFNLGFQY

-901 FVQGVGKRNF
+901 FVQGVGKRSF
-911 LAGSESVGPLLVTWK
+911 LGGSESVGPLLVTWK
-926 QAMGIHR
+926 QAMAIHR

-945 PRPFVGATHN
+945 PRPYVGATHN

-972 NIQLGYTLPKAFTKK
+972 NIQFGYTIPSSTTKK
-987 IGVSRARVFVSGQ
+987 IGISRARVYVSGQ
-1000 DLFTIS
+1000 DLFTVS
-1006 AMGKFGTL
+1006 AMGAFGAL

-1023 DNDYPYFSTASA
+1023 DNDYPYFSTASI
-1035 GLNISF
+1035 GLNLSF

>member
-1 MKKRYGKIS
+1 MKKIYQSRVTCQKFLWIF
-10 VIGSIL
+10 
-16 MTLVCWLSMTSS
+16 VCLLAFSTA
-28 TFAQTKSISGTISDA
+28 TFAQSKSVSGTVKDQKGDGIPGVSISV
-43 KGVGLPGVA
+43 KGNSA
-52 IAIKGTTN
+52 KGTT
-60 RGTSTDGNG
+60 TDATG
-69 KFSLSGVDNK
+69 KFQLGNVDSK
-79 TVLRI
+79 TVLRV
-84 SSIGFETQEVSVGN
+84 SSIGYEIQEVAVGN
-98 KSVIEITLAENAANL
+98 KTSLDITLDESAAAL
-113 DEVVVVGYGTQKK
+113 EEVVVVGYGVQKK
-126 INMTG
+126 VNMTG
-131 AVSTVDAK
+131 AVSTVDSK

-144 PTSSLQTALQGTAAG
+144 PTTSLQTALQGTSPG
-159 LIVTRTNGQPGN
+159 LIVTRTNGQPGS

-234 VILITSKKGKDGKVT
+234 VILITSKKGKAGKVT
-249 FDYSGQSGIDWA
+249 FDYSGQSGVDWA
-261 ANIPDRMTLFEEA
+261 ANIPGRMSLEEEA
-274 SFSNLARKNSGSGPE
+274 VFSNLARKNSGSGAE
-289 YSDFDLEQI
+289 YSEFDLEMI
-298 KNNVPFL
+298 RNKIPAI
-305 VNPADTTQWLFFNQ
+305 VNPADTTQWNFYNQ
-319 EPLAQKILKE
+319 ENLADQVLKKT
-329 YTSMQT
+329 TSMQM
-335 HNLSV
+335 HNITA
-340 KGGSKNLNFLVSG
+340 KGGNDNLNFLISG

-373 LRLNVGAQLSKNLS
+373 LRVNLGARLTKKLS
-387 LDSRIAYTNEF
+387 LDSRIAYTNEL
-398 TEQSSRSANG
+398 TEQSSRGASG

-442 DLAEGG
+442 NLAEGG
-448 YNNLTRN
+448 YNNLSRN
-455 FFDGTFTFKLE
+455 FFDGTFTFKFE

-471 LTLRSVTGTQYRMG
+471 LTLRSVAGTQYRRG
-485 DRYIFRRTVPLWGRF
+485 DRYIFSRTVPLWGRF
-500 GVNRYVNQV
+500 AVNRYVNQV
-509 NGYQITNEITKNL
+509 NSYSITNDVTKNVNL
-522 NVQFLANYD
+522 QFLANYD
-531 YKYNKHSFGVFAGYQ
+531 YKFKKHTIGLFAGYQ
-546 WENFRYVNTTAGAS
+546 WENYRFVSTNAGAS

-582 SIATYAFQSVF
+582 SIGTYAFQSIF

-602 KYLVEGT
+602 KYLIEAT

-616 KLAEDGRIKI
+616 KLAEDGRTKI

-632 GWNMHR
+632 GWNVHR
-638 EKFINLALPFVSEM
+638 EKWISELLPFISEM
-652 KLRASWGALGG
+652 KLRGSWGTLGG
-663 ALGSTLGNYD
+663 ALGSTLGYYD

-686 GDSRTSFIFQG
+686 GDSRSSYIYQG

-712 NGGFDLGLLKNALQ
+712 NGGLDIGLLKNALQ
-726 ISADYYVKYNRNMLT
+726 LTAEYYVKYNRNMLT
-741 PQQLPATIGINTPRK
+741 PQQLPAIIGIATPRK

-766 EIEMKYRGKIGD
+766 ELEAKYRGAIGD
-778 NFSYNVGA
+778 NFKYNIGA
-786 NFSDNQNE
+786 NFSDNDNQ
-794 LISFSNRIIV
+794 LLSFSNRIVV

-823 KSDGYFSSADEVKGW
+823 QTQGYFSSADEVKAW
-838 AFQDNRAGAGDVKYV
+838 AFQDNRTGAGDVKYV

-858 KLITVGKGSSADFGD
+858 KLITVGKGSSADYGD
-873 LMMLGTTNPRYL
+873 LRLLGTTSPRYL
-885 FGFNFGFQF
+885 FGFNLGFQY

-901 FVQGVGKRNF
+901 FVQGVGKRSF
-911 LAGSESVGPLLVTWK
+911 LGGSESVGPLLVTWK
-926 QAMGIHR
+926 QAMAIHR

-945 PRPFVGATHN
+945 PRPYVGATHN

-972 NIQLGYTLPKAFTKK
+972 NIQFGYTIPSSTTKK
-987 IGVSRARVFVSGQ
+987 IGISRARVYVSGQ
-1000 DLFTIS
+1000 DLFTVS
-1006 AMGKFGTL
+1006 AMGAFGAL

-1023 DNDYPYFSTASA
+1023 DNDYPYFSTASI
-1035 GLNISF
+1035 GLNLSF

>member
-1 MKKRYGKIS
+1 MTKIYKEGKSWQNSLWIF
-10 VIGSIL
+10 
-16 MTLVCWLSMTSS
+16 VCWLIFSGTAI
-28 TFAQTKSISGTISDA
+28 AQTKTITGNVKDTKGDA
-43 KGVGLPGVA
+43 VPGVA
-52 IAIKGTTN
+52 ISVKGTPTKGTT
-60 RGTSTDGNG
+60 TDGNG
-69 KFSLSGVDNK
+69 KFSLAGVDSK
-79 TVLRI
+79 TVLRV

-98 KSVIEITLAENAANL
+98 KSLVEITLVENAASL
-113 DEVVVVGYGTQKK
+113 EEVVVVGYGVQKK
-126 INMTG
+126 VNMTG
-131 AVSTVDAK
+131 AVSTVDSK
-139 MLENR
+139 MIENR
-144 PTSSLQTALQGTAAG
+144 PTTSLQTALQGTSPG

-234 VILITSKKGKDGKVT
+234 VILITSKKGKNGKVT
-249 FDYSGQSGIDWA
+249 FDYSGMSGADWA
-261 ANIPDRMTLFEEA
+261 ANVPERMTLLEEA
-274 SFSNLARKNSGSGPE
+274 NFSNLARKNSGSGPE

-298 KNNVPFL
+298 KNNVPYL
-305 VNPADTTQWLFFNQ
+305 VNPADTTQWLFYNQ
-319 EPLAQKILKE
+319 NPLPQQILKT
-329 YTSMQT
+329 YTSMQM
-335 HNLSV
+335 HNISAR
-340 KGGSKNLNFLVSG
+340 GGTDKLNFLISG

-373 LRLNVGAQLSKNLS
+373 LRVNLGAKLTNNLS
-387 LDSRIAYTNEF
+387 LDSRIAYTNEL
-398 TEQSSRSANG
+398 TEQSSRAASG
-408 QGLIYDIYRLRTRTP
+408 QGLVYDIYRLRTRTP

-448 YNNLTRN
+448 YDNRSRN

-471 LTLRSVTGTQYRMG
+471 LTLRSVAGTQYRRG
-485 DRYIFRRTVPLWGRF
+485 DRYIFKRTVPLWGRF

-509 NGYQITNEITKNL
+509 NSYSISNEVTKNL
-522 NVQFLANYD
+522 NLQFLANYD
-531 YKYNKHSFGVFAGYQ
+531 LKINKHTFGALLGYQ
-546 WENFRYVNTTAGAS
+546 WEDFRYVNTTSGAT
-560 NLVSNDLPTLNLG
+560 NMVSNDLPTLNLG

-593 GRFNYNYDD
+593 GRLNYNYDD
-602 KYLVEGT
+602 KYLLEGT

-616 KLAEDGRIKI
+616 KLAEDGRTKI

-632 GWNMHR
+632 GWNLHR
-638 EKFINLALPFVSEM
+638 ETFMSESLQFISEF
-652 KLRASWGALGG
+652 KLRGSWGRLGG
-663 ALGSTLGNYD
+663 ALGSTLGYYD

-686 GDSRTSFIFQG
+686 GDSRTSYIYQG

-712 NGGFDLGLLKNALQ
+712 NGGFDIGLMKNKLQ
-726 ISADYYVKYNRNMLT
+726 VSGDYYVKSNKNMLT
-741 PQQLPATIGINTPRK
+741 PQQLPATIGIATPRK

-766 EIEMKYRGKIGD
+766 ELEVKYRGKIGD
-778 NFSYNVGA
+778 KFSYNVGG

-794 LISFSNRIIV
+794 LVSFSNRIV
-804 SRGNNSLIEGYPIN
+804 VARGNNSLIEGYPIN

-823 KSDGYFSSADEVKGW
+823 QTAGYFSTADEVKAW
-838 AFQDNRAGAGDVKYV
+838 AFQDNRTGAGDLKYI

-858 KLITVGKGSSADFGD
+858 KQVTVGKGSKADYGD
-873 LMMLGTTNPRYL
+873 LIMLGSTSPRYL
-885 FGFNFGFQF
+885 FGFNVGFDYQG
-894 KNFDFSA
+894 FDFSA
-901 FVQGVGKRNF
+901 FVQGVGQRTF

-945 PRPFVGATHN
+945 PRPYVGATHN
-955 FGASDKWTF
+955 FGTSDKWAF

-972 NIQLGYTLPKAFTKK
+972 NIQLGYTLPSVLTKK
-987 IGVSRARVFVSGQ
+987 MGISKARVYVSGQ
-1000 DLFTIS
+1000 DILTVS

-1023 DNDYPYFSTASA
+1023 DNDYPYFSTASV
-1035 GLNISF
+1035 GLNLSF

>member
-1 MKKRYGKIS
+1 MTKIYKEGKSWQNSLWIF
-10 VIGSIL
+10 
-16 MTLVCWLSMTSS
+16 VCWLIFSGTAI
-28 TFAQTKSISGTISDA
+28 AQTKTITGNVKDTKGDA
-43 KGVGLPGVA
+43 VPGVA
-52 IAIKGTTN
+52 ISVKGTPTKGTT
-60 RGTSTDGNG
+60 TDGNG
-69 KFSLSGVDNK
+69 KFSLAGVDSK
-79 TVLRI
+79 TVLRV

-98 KSVIEITLAENAANL
+98 KSLVEITLAENAASL
-113 DEVVVVGYGTQKK
+113 EEVVVVGYGVQKK
-126 INMTG
+126 VNMTG
-131 AVSTVDAK
+131 AVSTVDSK
-139 MLENR
+139 MIENR
-144 PTSSLQTALQGTAAG
+144 PTTSLQTALQGTSPG

-234 VILITSKKGKDGKVT
+234 VILITSKKGKNGKVT
-249 FDYSGQSGIDWA
+249 FDYSGMSGADWA
-261 ANIPDRMTLFEEA
+261 ANVPERMTLLEEA
-274 SFSNLARKNSGSGPE
+274 NFSNLARKNSGSGPE

-298 KNNVPFL
+298 KNNVPYL
-305 VNPADTTQWLFFNQ
+305 VNPADTTQWLFYNQ
-319 EPLAQKILKE
+319 NPLPQQILKT
-329 YTSMQT
+329 YTSMQM
-335 HNLSV
+335 HNISAR
-340 KGGSKNLNFLVSG
+340 GGTDKLNFLISG

-373 LRLNVGAQLSKNLS
+373 LRVNLGAKLTNNLS
-387 LDSRIAYTNEF
+387 LDSRIAYTNEL
-398 TEQSSRSANG
+398 TEQSSRAASG
-408 QGLIYDIYRLRTRTP
+408 QGLVYDIYRLRTRTP

-448 YNNLTRN
+448 YDNRSRN

-471 LTLRSVTGTQYRMG
+471 LTLRSVAGTQYRRG
-485 DRYIFRRTVPLWGRF
+485 DRYIFKRTVPLWGRF

-509 NGYQITNEITKNL
+509 NSYSISNEVTKNL
-522 NVQFLANYD
+522 NLQFLANYD
-531 YKYNKHSFGVFAGYQ
+531 LKIDKHTFGALLGYQ
-546 WENFRYVNTTAGAS
+546 WEDFRYVNTTSGAT
-560 NLVSNDLPTLNLG
+560 NMVSNDLPTLNLG

-593 GRFNYNYDD
+593 GRLNYNYDD
-602 KYLVEGT
+602 KYLLEGT

-616 KLAEDGRIKI
+616 KLAEDGRTKI

-632 GWNMHR
+632 GWNLHR
-638 EKFINLALPFVSEM
+638 ETFMSESLQFISEF
-652 KLRASWGALGG
+652 KLRGSWGRLGG
-663 ALGSTLGNYD
+663 ALGSTLGYYD

-686 GDSRTSFIFQG
+686 GDSRTSYIYQG

-712 NGGFDLGLLKNALQ
+712 NGGFDIGLMKNKLQ
-726 ISADYYVKYNRNMLT
+726 VSGDYYVKSNKNMLT
-741 PQQLPATIGINTPRK
+741 PQQLPATIGIATPRK

-766 EIEMKYRGKIGD
+766 ELEVKYRGKIGD
-778 NFSYNVGA
+778 KFSYNIGG

-794 LISFSNRIIV
+794 LVSFSNRIV
-804 SRGNNSLIEGYPIN
+804 VARGNNSLIEGYPIN

-823 KSDGYFSSADEVKGW
+823 QTAGYFSTADEVKAW
-838 AFQDNRAGAGDVKYV
+838 AFQDNRTGAGDLKYI

-858 KLITVGKGSSADFGD
+858 KQVTVGKGSKADYGD
-873 LMMLGTTNPRYL
+873 LIMLGSTSPRYL
-885 FGFNFGFQF
+885 FGFNVGFDYQG
-894 KNFDFSA
+894 FDFSA
-901 FVQGVGKRNF
+901 FVQGVGQRTF

-945 PRPFVGATHN
+945 PRPYVGATHN
-955 FGASDKWTF
+955 FGTSDKWAF

-972 NIQLGYTLPKAFTKK
+972 NIQLGYTLPSVLTKK
-987 IGVSRARVFVSGQ
+987 MGISKARVYVSGQ
-1000 DLFTIS
+1000 DILTVS

-1023 DNDYPYFSTASA
+1023 DNDYPYFSTASV
-1035 GLNISF
+1035 GLNLSF